1 MKTLLT
7 FLALLISTSI
17 YATPLRVMTF
27 NTMCDICGD
36 KDHFDKFKARVDQIV
51 DTVKRSNP
59 DIISFQEFRTKR
71 QLFKIN
77 KRLGNRYEVLYSD
90 GLILN
95 YADPALFIRKDRFE
109 VRKHYSFWLG
119 PRAGRFSFGWRFG
132 IPRKLRYSE
141 LRDKV
146 SGLDFAFVGSHFDNS
161 TKNKNPSA
169 VMVNQH
175 LSQKVLPII
184 FAADTNLRP
193 DMEGLVFFKENLF
206 EDTFYKVD
214 TINYLANTPYTI
226 HDACNIEKDTVFPD
240 CRVDHVLLS
249 KGSPFS
255 VKKWSVDVH
264 RYGDRK
270 VFVSDHRAVIV
281 DLEID

>member
-1 MKTLLT
+1 
-7 FLALLISTSI
+7 
-17 YATPLRVMTF
+17 
-27 NTMCDICGD
+27 MCDICGD
-36 KDHFDKFKARVDQIV
+36 KDHFDKFKKRVDQIV

-71 QLFKIN
+71 QLLKIN
-77 KRLGNRYEVLYSD
+77 KRLGKQYEVLYSD

-109 VRKHYSFWLG
+109 VIKHYSFWLG
-119 PRAGRFSFGWRFG
+119 PRGGRFSFGWRFG
-132 IPRKLRYSE
+132 IPRKLRYSV
-141 LRDKV
+141 LKDKV
-146 SGLDFAFVGSHFDNS
+146 SGLEFAFVGSHFDNS
-161 TKNKNPSA
+161 KKNKYPSA
-169 VMVNQH
+169 IMVNEH
-175 LSQKVLPII
+175 LIKKNLPII
-184 FAADTNLRP
+184 FAADTNLKP
-193 DMEGLVFFKENLF
+193 DMEGLEFLKKDLF

-214 TINYLANTPYTI
+214 SVNYLANTPYSI

-255 VKKWSVDVH
+255 VKKWSVDVY
-264 RYGDRK
+264 RYGNRK
-270 VFVSDHRAVIV
+270 VFVSDHRAIIV